1 MNSYLIFAFSYP
13 LLFGFVNIID
23 SRLTNRTIRD
33 PLILLF
39 YMSLTNLVFLP
50 LILFF
55 GSPSVPSPGLLVC
68 YFLLAF
74 LDLVYQIPYYKAL
87 KKIDT
92 SIVGALFSLG
102 RVFIPVLT
110 WLFLDER
117 LKVSQYAGFAL
128 IIVSAILLS
137 IRDFRMPRI
146 NAAFF
151 LMLLSSSIRSVFAVL
166 EKYTIDADGNWIN
179 MVIYPA
185 VFAFFIPFVLFFFKK
200 SRRDILNHAESYRR
214 SFGSFAGIELLAFA
228 ATSIMFFILPHISA
242 VVKTSVSATMPIFI
256 LVTNWILH
264 RFWGVENYEE
274 LSPAEILK
282 KVACFLIMTAGVAL
296 LVR

>member
-1 MNSYLIFAFSYP
+1 M
-13 LLFGFVNIID
+13 FGLVNIID
-23 SRLTNRTIRD
+23 SRLTNQTIRD
-33 PLILLF
+33 PLTLLF

-55 GSPSVPSPGLLVC
+55 GSPTMPSPGLLAC

-110 WLFLDER
+110 WVFLDER
-117 LKVSQYAGFAL
+117 LKASQYAGFAL
-128 IIVSAILLS
+128 IIVSAVLLS

-185 VFAFFIPFVLFFFKK
+185 VFAFFIPFVLFFFRK
-200 SRRDILNHAESYRR
+200 SRRDILDHAESYRH
-214 SFGSFAGIELLAFA
+214 SFGSFAGIELLAFT

-256 LVTNWILH
+256 LAANWALH
-264 RFWGVENYEE
+264 RFWGVKNYEE
-274 LSPAEILK
+274 LSPADIVK
-282 KVACFLIMTAGVAL
+282 KTVCFLIMTAGVVL

>member
-33 PLILLF
+33 PLTLLF

-55 GSPSVPSPGLLVC
+55 GTPTVPSPGLLVC
-68 YFLLAF
+68 YFLLAL
-74 LDLVYQIPYYKAL
+74 LDLVYQVPYYRAL
-87 KKIDT
+87 KKTNT

-117 LKVSQYAGFAL
+117 LKASQYAGFVL
-128 IIVSAILLS
+128 IIGSAVLLS

-185 VFAFFIPFVLFFFKK
+185 VFAFFIPFALFFFRK
-200 SRRDILNHAESYRR
+200 SRRDILDHAESYRR
-214 SFGSFAGIELLAFA
+214 SFGSFAGIELLAFT
-228 ATSIMFFILPHISA
+228 ATSVMFFILPHISA

-256 LVTNWILH
+256 LASNWALY
-264 RFWGVENYEE
+264 RFRGVENYEE

-282 KVACFLIMTAGVAL
+282 KTVCFIVMTAGVAL